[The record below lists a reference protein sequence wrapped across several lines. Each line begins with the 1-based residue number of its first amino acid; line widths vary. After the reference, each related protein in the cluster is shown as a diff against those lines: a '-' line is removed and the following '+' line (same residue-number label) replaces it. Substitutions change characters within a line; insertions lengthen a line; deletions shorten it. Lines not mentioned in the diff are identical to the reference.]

1 MKCSIKMP
9 LVSVLPIVAFLAMGT
24 SHVGANIDAAEE
36 LGTPTFT
43 LDSRSAAE
51 IWKEECASCHGLDGK
66 GQTKAGK
73 RAGVKDFTDPEYQ
86 KSWTDEEALKVV
98 STATKDG
105 KQLKN
110 KKPWGEKLTQPE
122 LKQMVLYVRQF
133 GKKG

>member
-1 MKCSIKMP
+1 MKRSIRMP
-9 LVSVLPIVAFLAMGT
+9 LLSVLPIVAFLAMGA
-24 SHVGANIDAAEE
+24 SRVGPDHKTTEE
-36 LGTPTFT
+36 LRTSTLS
-43 LDSRSAAE
+43 LDSRSTAE

-86 KSWTDEEALKVV
+86 KTWTDEEALKVV
-98 STATKDG
+98 TTATKDG

-122 LKQMVLYVRQF
+122 LKQMILYVRQF
-133 GKKG
+133 AKKG